1 MKKPNNATVG
11 SSKTKFEEESE
22 EEDNKTTSVTSSEE
36 ERTVQEEESWARA
49 LTKTVIVVYGHVKA
63 ATWRFRQKKPVSR
76 FRAGCSSTA
85 KRRDARFESLCGNL
99 DVVKFHDSPSGQ
111 AIKGLSQPKSTDAAI
126 LAEHQRRRREAT
138 KATGKRPFYL

>member
-85 KRRDARFESLCGNL
+85 KR
-99 DVVKFHDSPSGQ
+99 FHDSPSGQ

>member
-36 ERTVQEEESWARA
+36 
-49 LTKTVIVVYGHVKA
+49 A

-85 KRRDARFESLCGNL
+85 KR
-99 DVVKFHDSPSGQ
+99 FHDSPSGQ